1 MRNRLSLSTDMPRA
15 LLALAALALYPAVT
29 RAQTRPPTDSN
40 VVFANVGNTA
50 LLMDIYRPQRPNR
63 LGIVFIAG
71 SGWGSPSAYPRTYD
85 DTPLK
90 DDAREATGYIGD
102 VIQALLDAGFTVF
115 SINHRFAPEARF
127 PAPLYD
133 AQRAVR
139 FIRANAARWE
149 ITAEKLGAIGHSSGG
164 HLAALLGVTD
174 TTIAN
179 PDRVPSQNGSSRVQ
193 AVVTLSAPFL
203 VTSIN
208 SPRIKI
214 VENLLGSLPP
224 RSADGTYPM
233 TPEIA
238 AASPLSR
245 VTANAAAMLMY
256 QAENDSIVLK
266 ASVPLMAA
274 RLSAAKVPNKFVL
287 RRTGNHS
294 PAYDLAE
301 IVAWFRRYLE

>member
-1 MRNRLSLSTDMPRA
+1 MRNRLSLSTHLLRVP
-15 LLALAALALYPAVT
+15 LALAALALSPPVA
-29 RAQTRPPTDSN
+29 RAQTRLPTDSN

-50 LLMDIYRPQRPNR
+50 LLMDVYRPQRPNR

-90 DDAREATGYIGD
+90 DDARESTGYIGN

-115 SINHRFAPEARF
+115 SINHRFAPEVRF

-139 FIRANAARWE
+139 FIRANAARYD
-149 ITAEKLGAIGHSSGG
+149 INAEKLGAIGHSSGV

-174 TTIAN
+174 TTIDN
-179 PDRVPSQNGSSRVQ
+179 PDRVPSQSGSSRVQ

-208 SPRIKI
+208 APRIKI
-214 VENLLGSLPP
+214 VENLLGSLPA
-224 RSADGTYPM
+224 RSSDGTYPM

-256 QAENDSIVLK
+256 QAENDSVVLK
-266 ASVPLMAA
+266 TSVPLMAA
-274 RLSAAKVPNKFVL
+274 RLSAVKVPNKFVL
-287 RRTGNHS
+287 RRTGNHT
-294 PAYDLAE
+294 PAYDVAE
-301 IVAWFRRYLE
+301 IVAWFRRYLD